1 MYRQGQ
7 KRLNQSSRIQGWFW
21 GGITGLVLVSVVV
34 VLVLVNLNKPS
45 ADENPLSV
53 AEHKPSTL
61 VSSSPRTVS
70 ELPVQTVQASAP
82 LPALDFPLG
91 SVEEACGLNEFPPYF
106 AFWDHKKE
114 RKSSWINNPFNSEG
128 NWKAL
133 ESQECTEALEAHLSG
148 INPYLWGTTDNL
160 IRPFDF
166 VVLENPLTFGRIFAD
181 PNGDFNKIQDALAR
195 PECLLQG
202 DETNWELKE
211 SCHSDAFLNYALINR
226 FCFDDGVSYRKRT
239 YYWEE
244 DNPTPEQDRAM
255 WTQRLEDDWVR
266 MKCEKLNPTLEL
278 TLEQNPALYELVMS
292 LDQSDRKKESLEL
305 LIELAARLGDYAAG
319 LTEPAASYS
328 HSYDENGEEYGRFS
342 WLFTGDQWWEFAN
355 KEPPSADRFER
366 VFKML
371 VVVGA
376 RRPDP
381 RDEIQFDWELVAQH
395 LCAPPYYNSKRSH
408 EATLKL
414 FEDVKDVLL
423 AYREEHENPKSCQE
437 VVHEIRQQDI
447 KFAPLLQTL
456 DKFEQVAIELD
467 VYD

>member
-1 MYRQGQ
+1 MSKHPRAP
-7 KRLNQSSRIQGWFW
+7 RWLW
-21 GGITGLVLVSVVV
+21 GLGFGLVIVVV
-34 VLVLVNLNKPS
+34 TIVGVLVHNRTPIAVPS
-45 ADENPLSV
+45 AVGELSTPDV
-53 AEHKPSTL
+53 DTSVPPTL
-61 VSSSPRTVS
+61 TAAGLRVEDSLK
-70 ELPVQTVQASAP
+70 LPH
-82 LPALDFPLG
+82 LDFPPG
-91 SVEEACGLNEFPPYF
+91 SVEEACGLNEYVPYHYDGT
-106 AFWDHKKE
+106 APWP
-114 RKSSWINNPFNSEG
+114 KSPYNSE
-128 NWKAL
+128 WKVKVFEIPA
-133 ESQECTEALEAHLSG
+133 CTEALEAHLSG

-211 SCHSDAFLNYALINR
+211 SCHSDAFLNYALSNR
-226 FCFDDGVSYRKRT
+226 FCFNDGVSYRKRT

-328 HSYDENGEEYGRFS
+328 HSYDENGSKYGRFV
-342 WLFTGDQWWEFAN
+342 WLLESDQWSEFTG
-355 KEPPSADRFER
+355 KELPSADRFQR
-366 VFKML
+366 VFNML
-371 VVVGA
+371 ALVSA

-395 LCAPPYYNSKRSH
+395 LCTPPYYNSKRSH
-408 EATLKL
+408 EATLKF

-437 VVHEIRQQDI
+437 VVHEIRQQDN
-447 KFAPLLQTL
+447 KFAPLLQAL
-456 DKFEQVAIELD
+456 DKFEQVALELD
-467 VYD
+467 VYE